1 MATKKK
7 NLKKSAKTAKPTA
20 AAQPQQA
27 SAGQQAP
34 QQDPTALSI
43 GDLKNLSTI
52 LDVASTRGA
61 FKANEMAGVGF
72 LYNQAMPMGDNTGQP
87 GDGQTGPKRHFK
99 HIGELVDG
107 GAKVVIMYRTVP
119 GEPNNCLVVG
129 TKFLPDQYHNA
140 LMKAVESDG
149 GQDADEFADFASRQT
164 FPDGTNMLAML
175 HNDNYIKK
183 FKSNEIMVT
192 YGNTDEGRIL
202 LNKLNEMIAKE
213 KGVSVKDL
221 ANDPEAAEKAPAK
234 KVTTKKAD
242 AKKTSA
248 KE

>member
-1 MATKKK
+1 MDTLM
-7 NLKKSAKTAKPTA
+7 N
-20 AAQPQQA
+20 
-27 SAGQQAP
+27 
-34 QQDPTALSI
+34 
-43 GDLKNLSTI
+43 
-52 LDVASTRGA
+52 V
-61 FKANEMAGVGF
+61 NE
-72 LYNQAMPMGDNTGQP
+72 QAMPMGDNTGQT

-119 GEPNNCLVVG
+119 GEPNNCLVIG
-129 TKFLPDQYHNA
+129 TKFLPDIYHNA

-149 GQDADEFADFASRQT
+149 GQEADEFATFASRQT

-183 FKSNEIMVT
+183 FKTKDIMVT
-192 YGNTDEGRIL
+192 YGNTTDGRIL
-202 LNKLNEMIAKE
+202 LNKLNEMISKE

-221 ANDPEAAEKAPAK
+221 AQDSDAPAEAPAK
-234 KVTTKKAD
+234 KTTKKAD
-242 AKKTSA
+242 AKKTAA